1 MVKSSDAELVRKEP
15 SVAGLPLQFA
25 VRPARKAQGLLFAR
39 EHTEALLLAPCND
52 VHTAGMRHRL
62 DIAFVDAQGR
72 VLQAYRDVGPFQ
84 RLRNK
89 DAVAVVERFASCS
102 TPWFS
107 AGDRV
112 GITCLEGER

>member
-1 MVKSSDAELVRKEP
+1 MAKSSGEELVRKEP
-15 SVAGLPLQFA
+15 SVEGLPLQFA
-25 VRPARKAQGLLFAR
+25 VRPARKAQGLLFTR
-39 EHTEALLLAPCND
+39 EHAEAMLLAPCND

-62 DIAFVDAQGR
+62 DIAFVDAQGC
-72 VLQAYRDVGPFQ
+72 VLKAHRDVGPFQ

-89 DAVAVVERFASCS
+89 DAVAVVERFASCA

-112 GITCLEGER
+112 GITCLKGAR